1 MLKSKAGNAEYK
13 IWPQAMIL
21 CHTQRATSS
30 LIKTQQDKQVSRSA
44 PVVSS
49 ATPDHRESLN
59 LSEADNCLP
68 CPAKQPDAAQ
78 EKLHPGSAPRHLGT
92 GSMSGPE
99 KRLRE
104 LGSICQH
111 TERPDQRVSV

>member
-1 MLKSKAGNAEYK
+1 MQNTKYDLRL
-13 IWPQAMIL
+13 MIL

-30 LIKTQQDKQVSRSA
+30 LTTQQVNQVSRSA

-49 ATPDHRESLN
+49 APPDHRETLH

-78 EKLHPGSAPRHLGT
+78 EKLPSGSAPRHLGT
-92 GSMSGPE
+92 GSKSGPE
-99 KRLRE
+99 KRLQE
-104 LGSICQH
+104 VGSICQH